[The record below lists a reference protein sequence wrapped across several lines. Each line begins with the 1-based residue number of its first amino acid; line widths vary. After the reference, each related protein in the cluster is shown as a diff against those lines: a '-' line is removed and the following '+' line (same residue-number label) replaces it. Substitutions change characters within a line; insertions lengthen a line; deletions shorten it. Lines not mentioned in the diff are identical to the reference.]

1 MNILEEERDYFR
13 AEALRLDKVCKDQIG
28 KIEELKFKMKILEED
43 KSYYEGFVI
52 ETKKENKALKSE
64 LLFVYN
70 NKFTESK

>member
-1 MNILEEERDYFR
+1 
-13 AEALRLDKVCKDQIG
+13 
-28 KIEELKFKMKILEED
+28 MKILEED

-70 NKFTESK
+70 NKFQEAKQNKLQIQNDQIEIK

>member
-1 MNILEEERDYFR
+1 
-13 AEALRLDKVCKDQIG
+13 
-28 KIEELKFKMKILEED
+28 MKILEED

-70 NKFTESK
+70 NKFSEAKQNKFAVSNQYQNIQEEQGDEGQKLPSFFPT

>member
-1 MNILEEERDYFR
+1 
-13 AEALRLDKVCKDQIG
+13 
-28 KIEELKFKMKILEED
+28 MKILEED

-70 NKFTESK
+70 NKFSEAKQNKFAVSNQ